1 MSEDELQKITDI
13 IDSCS
18 AVDFSKSYRQKVL
31 SRLRGAIAKA
41 TAAAGTVSGMM
52 EIIDLQSRGLDPQAP
67 LNEAETKLH
76 VANSRLADM
85 AVLAVQRL
93 QRISKNLQRE
103 NLELSRV
110 RLPEL
115 EPRALQLRRVLAVVR
130 DRSDKLVARLSAK
143 AEERPTLEK
152 FAPSFG
158 VSAKELADLRGAR
171 AAVLKQLSR
180 AKDELDWY
188 RNWFSGARGWVEE
201 DQSKWKP
208 ESAWARCPDS
218 PGAGDDLETGRLTP
232 ETPDL
237 DRRTEVGSLEHGPS
251 APGAWGEGETKDVK
265 QDPTVALVGQIQ
277 QAEANCDYLGAL
289 SLLDQL
295 QRDDPLNT
303 WVPGKLAELQPK
315 RLRADNHQKL
325 LEQALGEM
333 KKGKNALAVTYLAQ
347 AHSTPTP
354 CTRTQAA
361 VAGLYQRAIEATRQD
376 VSRRQTAELEE
387 ARRERE
393 RDAQLAGVQPERRDP
408 NSWAGSPTGFERFTR
423 RDEPATDQEGKRRRN
438 SRSHLRNAVPDE
450 RLLKNNYKRRWAD
463 RGYLLDNQPLLDAVH
478 GPQ

>member
-1 MSEDELQKITDI
+1 M
-13 IDSCS
+13 
-18 AVDFSKSYRQKVL
+18 
-31 SRLRGAIAKA
+31 
-41 TAAAGTVSGMM
+41 
-52 EIIDLQSRGLDPQAP
+52 
-67 LNEAETKLH
+67 
-76 VANSRLADM
+76 
-85 AVLAVQRL
+85 
-93 QRISKNLQRE
+93 
-103 NLELSRV
+103 
-110 RLPEL
+110 
-115 EPRALQLRRVLAVVR
+115 
-130 DRSDKLVARLSAK
+130 
-143 AEERPTLEK
+143 
-152 FAPSFG
+152 
-158 VSAKELADLRGAR
+158 
-171 AAVLKQLSR
+171 LKQLSR

-408 NSWAGSPTGFERFTR
+408 NSWAALQQGLSGLLGEMNRRQTR
-423 RDEPATDQEGKRRRN
+423 RENADETLARIYGTRSRTSGSSRTTTNAAGRTGVTSSTISRCWTQSMGPIATRKPIGS
-438 SRSHLRNAVPDE
+438 SRTAL
-450 RLLKNNYKRRWAD
+450 
-463 RGYLLDNQPLLDAVH
+463 
-478 GPQ
+478 